1 MNNTVQPGIRQRAF
15 ANSYMFFQTML
26 WGLSFIWTKNINAEM
41 PTIAYLALRYLI
53 ATVSVLPLLLA
64 RRVRS
69 AFSPAFFRASLVL
82 GGLLFASMMLQT
94 YGLNLTS
101 VTNSAF
107 ITSTSVVIV
116 PIFERVLFKKKLSP
130 ALWAGVFIAF
140 AGIAV
145 LAGGLSATPN
155 LGDALTLLCAVGYA
169 LHMVLA
175 AKYGEQLPSEGLGA
189 AQIAVAAVLFN
200 IVWGAYGF
208 TLDGF
213 QPKMLVD
220 IAFLAL
226 TGTSM
231 GFVGMLVALKYT
243 RPSIVGLI
251 CAMEPIFATMFA
263 LFIPGADGTYE
274 TITLRTGLGI
284 LAVLSGVAI
293 ALADSFMPRRRA
305 EKSQAEAA
313 EYSNEV

>member
-1 MNNTVQPGIRQRAF
+1 
-15 ANSYMFFQTML
+15 MFFQTML

-145 LAGGLSATPN
+145 LSGGLSATPN

>member
-145 LAGGLSATPN
+145 LSGGLSATPN